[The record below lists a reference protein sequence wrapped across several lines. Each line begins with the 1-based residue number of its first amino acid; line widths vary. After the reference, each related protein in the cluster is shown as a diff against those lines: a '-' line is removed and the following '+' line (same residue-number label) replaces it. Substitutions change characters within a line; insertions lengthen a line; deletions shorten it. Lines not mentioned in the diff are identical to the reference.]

1 MGGWSDAGREEP
13 KGKPIDDEEGAV
25 ANIFRVPTH
34 AWGERAG
41 ARATGC
47 KGSANRHDEAKLEQT
62 LRQRACNDGERG
74 VRPRRR
80 A

>member
-25 ANIFRVPTH
+25 ANIFRVPTD
-34 AWGERAG
+34 AWGERAPPAG
-41 ARATGC
+41 TGC
-47 KGSANRHDEAKLEQT
+47 KSSANRHDEAKLEQT